1 MSNLIAIGA
10 HCNRG
15 DEIILGD
22 KQHIFVYEGAGASGT
37 PTVRLCFGRW
47 SGG

>member
-10 HCNRG
+10 HCDRG

-22 KQHIFVYEGAGASGT
+22 KQHIFVYEGAGASGM
-37 PTVRLCFGRW
+37 LG
-47 SGG
+47 